1 MIKNSIERRNSTLN
15 NKSDDATDQIDR
27 LEDDI
32 RRLKIDYEIYF
43 NGGTKTPPQAAR
55 ASLEA
60 RISRLNGDR
69 GLSYGN
75 RYKLNTMV
83 SRYNSYR
90 QLWRRRLKEKGDE
103 IY

>member
-75 RYKLNTMV
+75 RYKLDAMV
-83 SRYNSYR
+83 TRYNSYR